1 MMKIKNSMKKG
12 VSLMEVM
19 TVTAIMGVIGG
30 MSFVHVQNMKVNEI
44 MQEAKIQLSHIYQ
57 AQLSYRTTHNHFV
70 NNGDLSE
77 IAFLTESYATM

>member
-44 MQEAKIQLSHIYQ
+44 MQEAKFSYLILSGTII
-57 AQLSYRTTHNHFV
+57 LS
-70 NNGDLSE
+70 NNS
-77 IAFLTESYATM
+77 